1 MTNPSPGGSLKMIL
15 AFAMIYIVWGS
26 TYLAIAFAIDTI
38 PPFLTIG
45 SRFLF
50 AGMVLYG
57 FLRLKGIKRPP
68 LKRTVNGAL
77 IGIFTLGIG
86 TGLIAWAEQYIDS
99 GFVALIITAVP
110 LWLVLLD
117 WKMLKGGAPT
127 RPVIFGLILGFCG
140 IVILTGPEIISGAQ
154 DSSAMAVFAVLAA
167 TLSWSAGSLRSKM
180 IAMPENLFMSSA
192 IQMAAG
198 GAVMGLLGLAL
209 GEWSVFEW
217 GAISE
222 QSAWAWWYL
231 VIFGSLVAFS
241 AYVWLLA
248 NAPPKQISS
257 YAFVNPVVAVF
268 LGWWLAG
275 EAVNARI
282 LIAIVI
288 MVSAVSLIIL
298 YGGKPRVKKDLS

>member
-57 FLRLKGIKRPP
+57 FLRSKGIKRPP

-275 EAVNARI
+275 EADCHRNHGVRR
-282 LIAIVI
+282 
-288 MVSAVSLIIL
+288 VSHNSLRW
-298 YGGKPRVKKDLS
+298 KASS

>member
-1 MTNPSPGGSLKMIL
+1 MIL

-127 RPVIFGLILGFCG
+127 RPVIFGLILGFFG

-167 TLSWSAGSLRSKM
+167 TLSWSAGSWRSKM

>member
-1 MTNPSPGGSLKMIL
+1 MIL

-127 RPVIFGLILGFCG
+127 RPVIFGLILGFFG

-222 QSAWAWWYL
+222 QSAWAWWNL